1 MRRRCLTLVVLIAC
15 RDPSPPPP
23 PPPAPP
29 HDGVTLV
36 QPGTAPRQTLRYHLT
51 KGIRVTSQLECDA
64 DIKSS
69 ELGGPM
75 PTQIV
80 ALETVVDDVLPDG
93 AAKLRI
99 TVIDAGIRE
108 RPGAEA
114 VGDVMRAQTVAMR
127 GVVISET
134 LAPDG
139 NISEARVE
147 AGATSDKLHR
157 ELDGLLRNLEH
168 VATRLP
174 AEPVGVG
181 AMWRERRTLPEGGVR
196 AVSEITY
203 TLASLDRTE
212 VGYHSIGES
221 IGEPQ
226 TIEQDGTKLEVTDT
240 HGRTSAS
247 GTVDLARYAP
257 DLAAS
262 STFATTMKVIAPSPG
277 SGDGRSTIEIAMTIR
292 MTSEH
297 PITAAAPASTDPSA
311 TTSPPAETGGS
322 HSALPAAT
330 APPPAGSRNPPSTA
344 TNTAGSGGAPSTATP
359 PAAAPSEHAPSTA
372 TAPPARGSDDHA
384 AAGSPH
390 ETAGSR

>member
-1 MRRRCLTLVVLIAC
+1 
-15 RDPSPPPP
+15 
-23 PPPAPP
+23 
-29 HDGVTLV
+29 VTLV

-51 KGIRVTSQLECDA
+51 KGTRVTSQLECDA

-69 ELGGPM
+69 ELGGTM

-203 TLASLDRTE
+203 TLASLDGTT

-226 TIEQDGTKLEVTDT
+226 TVEQDGTKLEVTDT

-277 SGDGRSTIEIAMTIR
+277 SGDGRSTIEIAMAIR

-297 PITAAAPASTDPSA
+297 PITAAAPPSGEPSTAPA
-311 TTSPPAETGGS
+311 PPAETGGS
-322 HSALPAAT
+322 NSALPAAT
-330 APPPAGSRNPPSTA
+330 APPPAGSNNPPSTA
-344 TNTAGSGGAPSTATP
+344 TNTAGAGNPPSTATN
-359 PAAAPSEHAPSTA
+359 TA
-372 TAPPARGSDDHA
+372 G
-384 AAGSPH
+384 AGSPH
-390 ETAGSR
+390 EAAGTR

>member
-1 MRRRCLTLVVLIAC
+1 
-15 RDPSPPPP
+15 
-23 PPPAPP
+23 
-29 HDGVTLV
+29 VTLV
-36 QPGTAPRQTLRYHLT
+36 QPGTAPRQALRYQLS
-51 KGIRVTSQLECDA
+51 KGNKITSQLECDA

-75 PTQIV
+75 PTQVV

-99 TVIDAGIRE
+99 TVTDAGIRE

-114 VGDVMRAQTVAMR
+114 VGDVMRAQIAAMR

-139 NISEARVE
+139 NISDARVE

-181 AMWRERRTLPEGGVR
+181 AVWRERRTLPEGGVR

-203 TLASLDRTE
+203 TLASLDGTT

-221 IGEPQ
+221 TGAPQ

-240 HGRTSAS
+240 HGRSSAS

-257 DLAAS
+257 DLTAL
-262 STFATTMKVIAPSPG
+262 STFETTMKVIAPSPG
-277 SGDGRSTIEIAMTIR
+277 SGDGPASSDGPGSSDVRGSGDGRSTIEIAMAIR
-292 MTSEH
+292 MTSTH
-297 PITAAAPASTDPSA
+297 PITAAV
-311 TTSPPAETGGS
+311 
-322 HSALPAAT
+322 PAA
-330 APPPAGSRNPPSTA
+330 PGSSDPSTA
-344 TNTAGSGGAPSTATP
+344 PA
-359 PAAAPSEHAPSTA
+359 PAAANSSGNSSLPHE
-372 TAPPARGSDDHA
+372 
-384 AAGSPH
+384 AAGHGAQGAP
-390 ETAGSR
+390 